1 MSVAPSLNISGYNWR
16 NGFENNNIWVIYS
29 DTFSQGLTTQGNSVP
44 TIWGTPQ
51 FTEAGLLNLINVL
64 PARAGL
70 TAFTVLSDA
79 IAWLY
84 GEGKYFL
91 SNQNYPFIPTTNL
104 VYFMDAGYSASYPN
118 VGSTLYDLSGNGATG
133 DLLNGTGWN
142 NLYTKSSLVFDGT
155 DDKVY
160 CNNNSAINF
169 DGNQVYTVLSW
180 IYPQGAGT
188 TWHGIFS
195 KGNDQQYALTINSG
209 SAFFHYETNLSAAAA
224 LNSSAGSVVYNR
236 WQMVGVRY
244 KNPGREIILNGTVIA
259 SDSATVSS
267 SSNTEQ
273 LRIGEGNTAE
283 VFRGNINSTMIWDRN
298 LTDDEILQAYYK
310 APIVTSGLIFNID
323 AANIVSY
330 PNTGTNWYNLASTTS
345 NATLN
350 NSPTFSNDAGGC
362 FVFDGT
368 DDYVSFSNPLNQ
380 AQLAQVWTVQAW
392 INIQSKPPQILVD
405 GLAAGLYIEFVQGDN
420 SLLYL
425 NGGVNDYYTY
435 GGQFTNQGWVL
446 ATFRFNNANGDR
458 QIWRNLTNI
467 STGGPNFTSTP
478 ASQGGTF
485 TIGSNGSSTILGKV
499 ANVLIYN
506 RYLTDNEI
514 QQNYSAYQNRFESYQ
529 AFANGGTV
537 TTLTQ
542 NGINYRVHTFNSSGT
557 LSVTKGG
564 DVEVLMVAGGGGGGS
579 GADSFWEAGGGGGAG
594 GLINN
599 TGFPVTDGT
608 NYTVTIGAG
617 GAGGL
622 NQTNTT
628 PSNRSGNGSNTT
640 FSTLTTV
647 GGGGGGGAY
656 YAPDNGGS
664 GGAAEGRNLYP
675 NASGTQYQGYNGG
688 SGNGLSSTDGAGGG
702 GAYYAPDNGGSGG
715 AAEGRNLYPNASGTQ
730 YQGYNGGSGNGFSST
745 DGAGGGGGGAGG
757 IGQNG
762 QAVYPFKGG
771 DGGIG
776 RIFTFSGNTG
786 VYYGGGGGGKTAV
799 SGAGVGGVGGLGG
812 GGNGG
817 VAGGSAVGTSGTANT
832 GGGGGGG
839 LSTSTPTGSGGS
851 GVVMIRYI
859 IP

>member
-1 MSVAPSLNISGYNWR
+1 MANPVTYNQGTSIAGSLKSSVISVGVSPSLNISGYNWR

-29 DTFSQGLTTQGNSVP
+29 DTFSQGQSTAGNSLP
-44 TIWGTPQ
+44 TIWGTPV
-51 FTEAGLLNLINVL
+51 FTDAGLLNLINVL
-64 PARAGL
+64 PARAGQ
-70 TAFTVLSDA
+70 TAFTTLSSA
-79 IAWLY
+79 ISWLY
-84 GEGKYFL
+84 GENKYFL

-209 SAFFHYETNLSAAAA
+209 SAFFHYETNLSAAAP

-392 INIQSKPPQILVD
+392 INIQSKPPQLLVD
-405 GLAAGLYIEFVQGDN
+405 GLASGLWIEYVQGDN

-458 QIWRNLTNI
+458 QIWRNTTIIGNAN
-467 STGGPNFTSTP
+467 GPNYTSTP

-514 QQNYSAYQNRFESYQ
+514 QQNYNAYQNRFESYQ

-542 NGINYRVHTFNSSGT
+542 NGVTYRVHKFTSSGN
-557 LSVTKGG
+557 LEVIIGG
-564 DVEVLMVAGGGGGGS
+564 EIEIVMIAGGGSGGVDNGGGAAGGGLIDKTIYVDNGTTYSIVIGAGGAARPGSSDDGPGNNGANTTAFSLTAIGGGGGS
-579 GADSFWEAGGGGGAG
+579 GWV
-594 GLINN
+594 N
-599 TGFPVTDGT
+599 TALPPGT
-608 NYTVTIGAG
+608 
-617 GAGGL
+617 
-622 NQTNTT
+622 
-628 PSNRSGNGSNTT
+628 SS
-640 FSTLTTV
+640 
-647 GGGGGGGAY
+647 
-656 YAPDNGGS
+656 YAGGS
-664 GGAAEGRNLYP
+664 GAGQSASTGSP
-675 NASGTQYQGYNGG
+675 NS
-688 SGNGLSSTDGAGGG
+688 LGAGTTLQATSASKGVGYPGG
-702 GAYYAPDNGGSGG
+702 NAVGG
-715 AAEGRNLYPNASGTQ
+715 Y
-730 YQGYNGGSGNGFSST
+730 
-745 DGAGGGGGGAGG
+745 GGGGGGAGG
-757 IGQNG
+757 Q
-762 QAVYPFKGG
+762 GG
-771 DGGIG
+771 TA
-776 RIFTFSGNTG
+776 TFGNVG
-786 VYYGGGGGGKTAV
+786 AGGGGYFLNGRFGSGIGV
-799 SGAGVGGVGGLGG
+799 SDYLGG
-812 GGNGG
+812 GGAGGFDLAAGFSSTLPFTQNGTTKQLTAVGEDPCPANTGAGGNGG
-817 VAGGSAVGTSGTANT
+817 NHNNLTSGAGGSGIV
-832 GGGGGGG
+832 
-839 LSTSTPTGSGGS
+839 L
-851 GVVMIRYI
+851 VRYPI
-859 IP
+859 Y